1 MKGQFLVLLAAT
13 VAIFLATGVATP
25 KHLSAAPA
33 STTQHRS
40 PTVTGTALAPAGIR
54 TATRR
59 SAPTITR
66 AATKSRTA
74 TITGAASPTVGVGKA
89 TRAGQITTTPVTGTA
104 TRTSAVRTPT
114 LTATPCSCSGDLY
127 NCKDFGSADDAQT
140 CYEYCKARVGYD
152 VHKLDRDNDG
162 IACESR

>member
-1 MKGQFLVLLAAT
+1 MKGQLLVLLAAT
-13 VAIFLATGVATP
+13 VAIFLATGIATP

-40 PTVTGTALAPAGIR
+40 PTVT
-54 TATRR
+54 
-59 SAPTITR
+59 
-66 AATKSRTA
+66 
-74 TITGAASPTVGVGKA
+74 
-89 TRAGQITTTPVTGTA
+89 TTTPVTGTA
-104 TRTSAVRTPT
+104 TRTSVVRTPT